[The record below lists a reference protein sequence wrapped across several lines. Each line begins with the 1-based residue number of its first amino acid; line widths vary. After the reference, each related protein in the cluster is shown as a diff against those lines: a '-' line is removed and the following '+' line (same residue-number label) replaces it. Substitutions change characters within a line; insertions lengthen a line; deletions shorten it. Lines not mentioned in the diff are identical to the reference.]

1 MPSARKAS
9 PTPQPRTPRGSS
21 LDPPPQF
28 VPRRRHPWL
37 LTSCAALALAWLAF
51 LAYLAARG

>member
-9 PTPQPRTPRGSS
+9 PVPQPRTPRESQADS
-21 LDPPPQF
+21 PPQF
-28 VPRRRHPWL
+28 VPRGRHPWL
-37 LTSCAALALAWLAF
+37 LAACAVALVAWLAF